1 MALGK
6 MVVLRAILL
15 LMLERRF
22 HCPKVC
28 CVHKTCTLSSMSDVD
43 SSNMATVNVSIL
55 EERLMKSCPS
65 VGVSPAEGAVATDA
79 VTTAY
84 SAIVKR
90 AEVKKDQTVFL
101 FGLGGLGFNALQVL
115 LWIGAR
121 VIVSDVREGTLQ
133 EAAKLGVPQGDIVP
147 IGISVTDFV
156 RDRGLENKIDTVADF
171 VGMKQT
177 FNDAQNIGK
186 STSVHHS

>member
-1 MALGK
+1 MAI
-6 MVVLRAILL
+6 V
-15 LMLERRF
+15 
-22 HCPKVC
+22 KVP
-28 CVHKTCTLSSMSDVD
+28 
-43 SSNMATVNVSIL
+43 IL

-133 EAAKLGVPQGDIVP
+133 EAAKLGVPQEDIVP

-156 RDRGLENKIDTVADF
+156 RDRGLKDKIDTVADF

-186 STSVHHS
+186 STNVHHR

>member
-1 MALGK
+1 MPAGQYGINSQRRIAND
-6 MVVLRAILL
+6 VLL
-15 LMLERRF
+15 
-22 HCPKVC
+22 C
-28 CVHKTCTLSSMSDVD
+28 
-43 SSNMATVNVSIL
+43 
-55 EERLMKSCPS
+55 

-90 AEVKKDQTVFL
+90 AEIKKDQTVVL

-115 LWIGAR
+115 LWIGAK
-121 VIVSDVREGTLQ
+121 VIVSDTREATLR
-133 EAAKLGVPQGDIVP
+133 EAVKLGVPQEDIVP
-147 IGISVTDFV
+147 VGTPVTKFV
-156 RDRGLENKIDTVADF
+156 RERGLENKIDTVADF

-186 STSVHHS
+186 SNLSPCRPLEGFSARVLLIQ